1 MRVRAFL
8 GFGSRTSLLVFKN
21 SVIQKPCKRTPLIS
35 HKKNDKTFRI
45 IQTGSF
51 LFFFC
56 FVVSSDFFFVFS
68 LELVVILVLCLLL
81 VPTCKVNK

>member
-8 GFGSRTSLLVFKN
+8 GLGSRTSLLVFKN
-21 SVIQKPCKRTPLIS
+21 SLIQKPCKRTPLF
-35 HKKNDKTFRI
+35 HTKNDKTSRI

-81 VPTCKVNK
+81 VPTCKVSK